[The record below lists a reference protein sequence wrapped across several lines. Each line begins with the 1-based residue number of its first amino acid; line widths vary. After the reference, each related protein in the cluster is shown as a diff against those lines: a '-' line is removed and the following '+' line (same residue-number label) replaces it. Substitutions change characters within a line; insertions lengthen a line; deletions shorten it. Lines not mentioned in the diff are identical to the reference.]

1 MESRIIDCFTKIKN
15 KEKFYLLEVNMARDI
30 IYLTL
35 HQKEGK
41 ETILNISLDRKE
53 VFEKYFFMKKGLYV
67 ENYREYVND
76 NRYKTKKITKVDKAI
91 ELKYIDL
98 IF

>member
-15 KEKFYLLEVNMARDI
+15 KEKFYLLEVNMNRDI

-35 HQKEGK
+35 HQKEGQ

-53 VFEKYFFMKKGLYV
+53 VFEKYFFMKQSLYI
-67 ENYREYVND
+67 ESYREYIND

>member
-15 KEKFYLLEVNMARDI
+15 KERFYLLEVQINRDV

-41 ETILNISLDRKE
+41 ETILNIGLERE
-53 VFEKYFFMKKGLYV
+53 EIFEKYFFMKKGLYV
-67 ENYREYVND
+67 ENYREYIND
-76 NRYKTKKITKVDKAI
+76 NRYKTKKILKVYKDI

>member
-15 KEKFYLLEVNMARDI
+15 KEKFYLLEVDMNRDI

-53 VFEKYFFMKKGLYV
+53 VFEKYFFIKQSLYI
-67 ENYREYVND
+67 ENHKEYIND
-76 NRYKTKKITKVDKAI
+76 NRYKTKKITKVNKAI

>member
-1 MESRIIDCFTKIKN
+1 MESRIIDCFTKVKS
-15 KEKFYLLEVNMARDI
+15 KEKFYLLEVDMNRDT

-35 HQKEGK
+35 HQKEGQ

-53 VFEKYFFMKKGLYV
+53 VFEKYFFMKTGLYL
-67 ENYREYVND
+67 ESYKEYIND
-76 NRYKTKKITKVDKAI
+76 NRYKTKKITKVNKAI
-91 ELKYIDL
+91 ELKYIEL